1 MKKKTDKYQKPLK
14 EVEKV
19 FCQYLEKLNVN
30 GYRVYTKLVDEVPN
44 KENAILAVDVQLP
57 YKEISFEVT
66 KRFLDIRKQNKYDT
80 NHFLIHEAVHVFL
93 GRYTKLANDRFV
105 SEKELV
111 DEEETLTDDLAFILN
126 ELWK

>member
-44 KENAILAVDVQLP
+44 KENVILAVDVQLP

-66 KRFLDIRKQNKYDT
+66 KRFLDIRKQNKYNT

-126 ELWK
+126 KLWK

>member
-66 KRFLDIRKQNKYDT
+66 KRFLDIRKQNKYNT

-126 ELWK
+126 KLWK